1 MRKEDDT
8 MKKIIIS
15 DDRKLNISNVV
26 IGYLQ
31 ENKIEK
37 LEFEIPKEYENF
49 GRKAC
54 FEANGNTF
62 AKTFDNITGNTIT
75 LTRDITQY
83 QDLFMTIAF
92 FKIEDVTG

>member
-1 MRKEDDT
+1 

-37 LEFEIPKEYENF
+37 LEFEIPKEY
-49 GRKAC
+49 
-54 FEANGNTF
+54 
-62 AKTFDNITGNTIT
+62 
-75 LTRDITQY
+75 
-83 QDLFMTIAF
+83 
-92 FKIEDVTG
+92 

>member
-1 MRKEDDT
+1 

-15 DDRKLNISNVV
+15 DDRKLNISNIVV
-26 IGYLQ
+26 GYLQ

-54 FEANGNTF
+54 FDANG
-62 AKTFDNITGNTIT
+62 KTFEIKAGSRIINH
-75 LTRDITQY
+75 
-83 QDLFMTIAF
+83 A
-92 FKIEDVTG
+92 